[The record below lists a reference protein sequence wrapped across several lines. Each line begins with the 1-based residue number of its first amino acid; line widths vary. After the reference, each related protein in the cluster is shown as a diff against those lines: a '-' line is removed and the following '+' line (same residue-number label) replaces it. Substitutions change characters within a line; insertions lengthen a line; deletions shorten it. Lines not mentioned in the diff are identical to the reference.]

1 MGKVREYY
9 DTDAKALN
17 AQSEWQFNSAQNNT
31 INILGKISYVFEQYS
46 KYWSFYIP
54 ENVAIDIAFA
64 ILSMPN
70 VVKCII
76 SEDEPQQIV
85 GFADSPE
92 RVNLFDSVFTGRVYL
107 YIDAVVSNSEKK
119 AIEDFGNQR
128 KLNVVIRDIIYVA
141 ECEKLCKPVAFIS
154 HDSRD
159 KDELVRDLAMQL
171 SIRLRKVWY
180 DEFSLKAGDSL
191 RENIE
196 NGLKQCE
203 KCIIVLSP
211 NFIANSGWT
220 KTEFDSIFTRELVK
234 NESVFIPIW
243 HNVTKDQVFEYCP
256 KLVDRLALHSSK
268 GAQALA
274 EELATQLNS

>member
-1 MGKVREYY
+1 M
-9 DTDAKALN
+9 
-17 AQSEWQFNSAQNNT
+17 
-31 INILGKISYVFEQYS
+31 
-46 KYWSFYIP
+46 
-54 ENVAIDIAFA
+54 
-64 ILSMPN
+64 
-70 VVKCII
+70 
-76 SEDEPQQIV
+76 
-85 GFADSPE
+85 
-92 RVNLFDSVFTGRVYL
+92 
-107 YIDAVVSNSEKK
+107 
-119 AIEDFGNQR
+119 
-128 KLNVVIRDIIYVA
+128 A